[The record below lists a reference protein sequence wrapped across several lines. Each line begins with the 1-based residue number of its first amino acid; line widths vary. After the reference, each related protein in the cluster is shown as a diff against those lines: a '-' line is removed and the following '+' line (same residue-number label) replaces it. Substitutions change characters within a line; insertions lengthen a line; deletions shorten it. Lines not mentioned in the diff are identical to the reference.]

1 MNFTVILTAAL
12 VVVGVMELIKKF
24 LPETVS
30 AKVQAIISLVLS
42 AVAGIGFS
50 LAFGITTPLLVI
62 ENTAV
67 VIGLVQTS
75 YNFVLKLLREQIK
88 NVEANVEAASK

>member
-62 ENTAV
+62 ENTAA

-88 NVEANVEAASK
+88 NVETNVEAASK

>member
-12 VVVGVMELIKKF
+12 VVVGVMELVKKF

-62 ENTAV
+62 ENTAA